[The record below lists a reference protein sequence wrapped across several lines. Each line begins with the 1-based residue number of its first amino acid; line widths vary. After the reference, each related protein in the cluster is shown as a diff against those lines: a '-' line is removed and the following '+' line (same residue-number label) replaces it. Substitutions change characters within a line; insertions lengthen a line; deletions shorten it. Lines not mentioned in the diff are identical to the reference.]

1 VEAILLVGGRGT
13 RLAPLT
19 DHTPKPLLP
28 VAGVPF
34 IAHQLA
40 KARDA
45 GVTRVILACGYRS
58 EAFTDW
64 LADRSRHGLD
74 VEVVVE
80 DSPLGTG
87 GAIRH
92 AAERLGSAG
101 SDPIVVLNGDVLS
114 GHDLEAQL
122 ALHQERGAE
131 VTFHLVGVEDA
142 RAFGCVPTAES
153 GRVLAFVEKSEDPPT
168 DQINAGCYVF
178 RRGVID
184 EIPTDQPVSVER
196 EIFPAMLARHGLL
209 LGFRDDAYW
218 LDLGTPAAYIR
229 GSRDTVL
236 GRLRSR
242 AMPGSPGES
251 LVMPGADVA
260 ATARVAGGSCVM
272 PGAWVG
278 EDAVVEGSILLP
290 GSSVGSGAVV
300 RDCAVLWDATAGAGE
315 VFEGAVV
322 E

>member
-1 VEAILLVGGRGT
+1 MEAILLVGGRGT

-19 DHTPKPLLP
+19 DHTPKPMLP

-45 GVTRVILACGYRS
+45 GVTSVVLACGYRS

-64 LADRSRHGLD
+64 LADRSHHGLD

-101 SDPIVVLNGDVLS
+101 SDPVVVLNGDVLS
-114 GHDLEAQL
+114 GHDLAAQI

-142 RAFGCVPTAES
+142 RAFGCVPTDDS
-153 GRVLAFVEKSEDPPT
+153 GRVLAFVEKSDDPPT
-168 DQINAGCYVF
+168 NQINAGCYIF
-178 RRGVID
+178 RRGLVD
-184 EIPTDQPVSVER
+184 EIPYGRAVSVER
-196 EIFPAMLARHGLL
+196 EIFPAMLARDGLL

-242 AMPGSPGES
+242 AMPGSPGEA
-251 LVMPGADVA
+251 LVMPGADVPA
-260 ATARVAGGSCVM
+260 SARVAGGSCVM
-272 PGAWVG
+272 PGASVG

-290 GSSVGSGAVV
+290 GCVVGSRALV
-300 RDCAVLWDATAGAGE
+300 RDSVVMWDVRVEPGRLVEGE
-315 VFEGAVV
+315 VAV
-322 E
+322 